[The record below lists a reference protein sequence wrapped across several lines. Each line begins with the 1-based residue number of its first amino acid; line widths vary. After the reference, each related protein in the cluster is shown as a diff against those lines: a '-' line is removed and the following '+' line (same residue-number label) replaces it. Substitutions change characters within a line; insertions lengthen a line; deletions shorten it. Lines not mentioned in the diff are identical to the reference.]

1 MSTLITAAVMLALA
15 VWALGSYGRLVRL
28 RRQVTEHWRDVQV
41 LRKRRDD
48 LTPADSASAVDAGA
62 RSDISH
68 ALEHAER
75 LYNLVATKYNLA
87 ITSPPGNLLAGMA
100 GFKRAELLA
109 GGDAAQVHS

>member
-28 RRQVTEHWRDVQV
+28 RRQVTQHWRDVQV

-62 RSDISH
+62 RSDISQ

-87 ITSPPGNLLAGMA
+87 ITSPPGNLLAGIA
-100 GFKRAELLA
+100 GFKRAEVLR
-109 GGDAAQVHS
+109 S